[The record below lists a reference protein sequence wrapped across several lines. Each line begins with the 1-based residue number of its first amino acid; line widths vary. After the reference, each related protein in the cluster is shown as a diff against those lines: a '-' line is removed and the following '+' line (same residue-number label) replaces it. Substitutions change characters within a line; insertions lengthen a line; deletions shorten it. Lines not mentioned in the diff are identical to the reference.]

1 MALTAN
7 DPCVGFSSSICCI
20 FGTVTSFV
28 SAKVIKLSV
37 AVTSFFLPAAV
48 TQLNSISV
56 SEMALV
62 I

>member
-1 MALTAN
+1 MIHVLVSAPVFAG
-7 DPCVGFSSSICCI
+7 V

-48 TQLNSISV
+48 TQLNSISG